1 MSRDVRS
8 LNFICH
14 GDNTELVLFDQEWQP
29 LKMNEFLDDIL
40 KDQNYSINIT
50 SPVITRRDNLD
61 IQDTIAL
68 IERQI
73 QEKALKPE
81 IEVKIPTKKKDFEE
95 FEEQPIDYQTKRG
108 RKIQKS
114 KKYGK

>member
-1 MSRDVRS
+1 M
-8 LNFICH
+8 
-14 GDNTELVLFDQEWQP
+14 
-29 LKMNEFLDDIL
+29 
-40 KDQNYSINIT
+40 ING
-50 SPVITRRDNLD
+50 RDNLD

-68 IERQI
+68 IEREI

-81 IEVKIPTKKKDFEE
+81 IEIKIPKTKDFAE

-108 RKIQKS
+108 RKIQKP

>member
-1 MSRDVRS
+1 
-8 LNFICH
+8 
-14 GDNTELVLFDQEWQP
+14 
-29 LKMNEFLDDIL
+29 MNEFLDDIL

-50 SPVITRRDNLD
+50 SPVITRRDNLE

-81 IEVKIPTKKKDFEE
+81 IEMKIPKTQNFAE
-95 FEEQPIDYQTKRG
+95 FEEQPIDYQTKHG
-108 RKIQKS
+108 RKIQKP
-114 KKYGK
+114 KKYEK